1 MRTQAEAEPRLLA
14 LHDALAHVDALAA
27 RFGAYQFA
35 YARLL
40 LELGRR
46 AQFAAAA
53 HKVVRGMRA
62 QLAAMADGAPPP
74 FLPSHIADGELAE
87 ERAVRE
93 AFTAEHGAHLP
104 DDLCPAVEHA
114 PPRWAVVPAPWAP
127 ERGPEHPPEAVP
139 EVDADLLAD
148 ARERVAGGDGGLLAS
163 LASI

>member
-1 MRTQAEAEPRLLA
+1 
-14 LHDALAHVDALAA
+14 
-27 RFGAYQFA
+27 
-35 YARLL
+35 
-40 LELGRR
+40 
-46 AQFAAAA
+46 
-53 HKVVRGMRA
+53 
-62 QLAAMADGAPPP
+62 
-74 FLPSHIADGELAE
+74 
-87 ERAVRE
+87 VRE

>member
-62 QLAAMADGAPPP
+62 QLAAMADGAPA
-74 FLPSHIADGELAE
+74 PSLSYPILTLTGAE

-114 PPRWAVVPAPWAP
+114 PSRWAVVAAPGAGAPA
-127 ERGPEHPPEAVP
+127 RGRP
-139 EVDADLLAD
+139 
-148 ARERVAGGDGGLLAS
+148 
-163 LASI
+163 